1 MFGVDLWR
9 WLLGSMPI
17 ERSRTH
23 TYTHIITRMP
33 QEQMPGHPPASLQRL
48 FHMGRRLR
56 DSEPLGPLFEDSPL
70 ALPVI
75 LDMAPP
81 IECVLGWVGWSMG
94 FGGGGLWNY
103 SRRWRNWGWTDL
115 LTPKR

>member
-1 MFGVDLWR
+1 M
-9 WLLGSMPI
+9 
-17 ERSRTH
+17 H
-23 TYTHIITRMP
+23 TRM

-48 FHMGRRLR
+48 FHMGRKLK

-94 FGGGGLWNY
+94 IK
-103 SRRWRNWGWTDL
+103 RWRVVEPQSAMEELGMDRLTD
-115 LTPKR
+115 P